1 MKANS
6 AAVAGILASAVIS
19 LAAHAGQ
26 DVFLGP
32 MHIPGAQG
40 GHVNSIATFSG
51 TPGLAYIPIEGAGV
65 YKTTDYGATWTE
77 ADTGITDK
85 RVRQVAY
92 KPGSTSVLYAATDG
106 GAGFFRSTD
115 GGATWQAS
123 NTGLNSHFVKNL
135 RVAGTAGTVYA
146 STSCGLYWSGDDGV
160 NWTRYSGIPCTTVHN
175 VRTSGDGVNIR
186 VATAQG
192 VYLSSDS
199 GANFTL
205 TGLTADTIDMRP
217 GGSPG
222 TYLAAVLG
230 GGIQLSTDGG
240 TNWSSAGGI
249 PAGSVPMSAIIP
261 FGSTE
266 YWVALDGY
274 GVYRSTDDGANW
286 VLVTTLNN
294 LPTKSVRFVISD
306 QNTPTTWW
314 GITLAGVYTSTDSGA
329 NWTKASN
336 GLPEGHVVNLA
347 SDPTDG
353 NVIYAEADTI
363 YKSTDGGTNWSPAD
377 SGIGG
382 HTYRGSGVQVDPSS
396 PNTVYAS
403 TANAGM
409 YKSTDGGANWGP
421 INNGLPSAAM
431 VGTPPWF
438 RMAPSDPQTI
448 YLALDKSVGGVGVW
462 KTIDGGANWTDAS
475 GNLGS
480 LSSSALIARK
490 FAIDPTDP
498 NRVYVATRA
507 GVFETT
513 NGGAS
518 WQWKH
523 PGGTLGFNIN
533 RVEILPSDPQT
544 LVAAAYNVDGQD
556 RPHVYSGAFLSRD
569 GGTTWRQLISNDKI
583 TVGRFVQS
591 SGGEVS
597 VYFNSWGNFEGTMA
611 DSGGVFKCTDITGA
625 DFVADGKHCT
635 EVDIGRNPGIIWSFG
650 VNSTRL
656 RSLATSTGSF
666 KHRFRFLGPDFNND
680 SRADILW
687 RNGTTGDNADWLMYQ
702 SGFRYGAAAGG
713 VGMLQN
719 VTGDWQIAAT
729 GDFDGD
735 GTSDI
740 LWRNSATGDNY
751 IFFVDRG
758 TVLPSSG
765 YTNSVSTAWQVVG
778 TGDFD
783 GDGKADILWRS
794 DTGEDYIFFMN
805 GTSVRA
811 GSNYTNSVPD
821 LNWRVAGTGDFDGD
835 GKSDILWRNATT
847 GEDYVFFMNG
857 VAVLGTSGFLNSVA
871 APWTIVGVGD
881 FNQDGKFDIVWRNPT
896 NGQNYVF
903 VMDGLAVQGTSGYL
917 PTVPGANWEIAGV
930 SDFDGP
936 ERSGGTVLAGISD
949 LLWRNSSDG
958 SLYMWQMLGPTTL
971 GGFCNQMACTN
982 GSLPTV
988 PDTDWQI
995 VAK

>member
-1 MKANS
+1 MKSRS
-6 AAVAGILASAVIS
+6 AAVAAIFASVIS
-19 LAAHAGQ
+19 FSAQAGQ
-26 DVFLGP
+26 DRLIGP
-32 MHIPGAQG
+32 FHIAGAQG
-40 GHVNSIATFSG
+40 GRVGDIQDFAG
-51 TPGLAYIPIEGAGV
+51 TPGLVYAAIEGAGV
-65 YKTTDYGATWTE
+65 YKTTDGGTTWTE
-77 ADTGITDK
+77 SDTGITDK
-85 RVRQVAY
+85 RVRSIRA
-92 KPGSTSVLYAATDG
+92 KFGSTSVLYVGTDG
-106 GAGFFRSTD
+106 GAGFFRSID
-115 GGATWQAS
+115 GGATWQSS
-123 NTGLNSHFVKNL
+123 NAGLNSHFVKNV

-160 NWTRYSGIPCTTVHN
+160 NWARYSGIPCITVYN
-175 VRTSGDGVNIR
+175 VRTSSDGVAIY
-186 VATAQG
+186 VATDSG
-192 VYLSSDS
+192 VYVSSNS
-199 GANFTL
+199 GANFASTSL
-205 TGLTADTIDMRP
+205 TGTTIDFRP
-217 GGSPG
+217 VSGSPG
-222 TYLAAVLG
+222 VLLAAVKG
-230 GGIQLSTDGG
+230 NGIQRTINSGA
-240 TNWSSAGGI
+240 NWSLAGGI
-249 PAGSVPMSAIIP
+249 PAGSVPMSGIIP
-261 FGSTE
+261 IGGD

-274 GVYRSTDDGANW
+274 GVYKSSDGGANW
-286 VLVTTLNN
+286 AQVTPLTG
-294 LPTKSVRFVISD
+294 LPEKAVRYVIND
-306 QNTPTTWW
+306 ANTSTTWW
-314 GITLAGVYTSTDSGA
+314 AVTLAGVYTSTDSGA
-329 NWTKASN
+329 NWSKAST

-347 SDPTDG
+347 GDPSDS

-363 YKSTDGGTNWSPAD
+363 YKSIDAGATWAPAD
-377 SGIGG
+377 NGIGG
-382 HTYRGSGVQVDPSS
+382 HTYRGKGVQLDPSNT
-396 PNTVYAS
+396 NTVYAS

-409 YKSTDGGANWGP
+409 YKSIDGGANWSP
-421 INNGLPSAAM
+421 INNGLPGAAM
-431 VGTPPWF
+431 VGTPPWY
-438 RMAPSDPQTI
+438 RIAPSDPLTI
-448 YLALDKSVGGVGVW
+448 YLALDKSVGSAGVW

-556 RPHVYSGAFLSRD
+556 RPHVYSGVFLSRD
-569 GGTTWRQLISNDKI
+569 GGTTWRQIISNDKI

-611 DSGGVFKCTDITGA
+611 DSGGVFKCTDITGV

-635 EVDIGRNPGIIWSFG
+635 EVDIGPNPGIIWSFG

-680 SRADILW
+680 SRA
-687 RNGTTGDNADWLMYQ
+687 
-702 SGFRYGAAAGG
+702 
-713 VGMLQN
+713 
-719 VTGDWQIAAT
+719 
-729 GDFDGD
+729 
-735 GTSDI
+735 
-740 LWRNSATGDNY
+740 
-751 IFFVDRG
+751 
-758 TVLPSSG
+758 
-765 YTNSVSTAWQVVG
+765 
-778 TGDFD
+778 
-783 GDGKADILWRS
+783 
-794 DTGEDYIFFMN
+794 
-805 GTSVRA
+805 
-811 GSNYTNSVPD
+811 
-821 LNWRVAGTGDFDGD
+821 
-835 GKSDILWRNATT
+835 DILWRNATT

-971 GGFCNQMACTN
+971 GGSATRWPAPMAACRPFRT
-982 GSLPTV
+982 PTGRLSPNSSGGKDERRV
-988 PDTDWQI
+988 SRGRASVI
-995 VAK
+995 GAEMV